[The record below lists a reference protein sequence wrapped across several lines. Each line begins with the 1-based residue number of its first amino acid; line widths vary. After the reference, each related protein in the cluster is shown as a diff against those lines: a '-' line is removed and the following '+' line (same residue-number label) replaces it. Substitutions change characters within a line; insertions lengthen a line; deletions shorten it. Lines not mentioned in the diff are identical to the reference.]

1 MLFLKEVRIIKTK
14 TEIIRENLKKAIDS
28 SGRKKS
34 WLAKQMGISY
44 SSLWRQLNGSRKLKA
59 DTVAQIA
66 LLTGKTPNEIF
77 GF

>member
-1 MLFLKEVRIIKTK
+1 MLFLKGVRIIKTK

>member
-1 MLFLKEVRIIKTK
+1 MRIIKTK
-14 TEIIRENLKKAIDS
+14 TEMIRENLKIAIAG

-59 DTVAQIA
+59 ETVAQIA

>member
-1 MLFLKEVRIIKTK
+1 M
-14 TEIIRENLKKAIDS
+14 KKAIDS

-59 DTVAQIA
+59 EIVAQIA